1 MPSASAATIDRAW
14 GELSRRPAPP
24 SAPHG
29 YTGRRIERA
38 IQVIVAVGTAVIGTQ
53 AAIFTLHDPT
63 VSATWWP
70 MIATVFA
77 VLAWMVLACLLG
89 RAPRLA
95 SGAFAC
101 VFMASLVV
109 WFVQAEI
116 ADVTPAAEPWP
127 YFLLGVAPV
136 GAIIAFPV
144 AAQLAF
150 AIGVPTLFATARLVH
165 GGGAPAFWE
174 QVLYDVSIALLLGV
188 AYVVVAWALRGI
200 ASSVDAARAE
210 AVTAYSDAT
219 GLESAERERVE
230 VASLMHDSVLAALIA
245 AARARTERERELA
258 VSMARDALGRLA
270 NADDEMVVGT
280 NQPVTVARL
289 THELRESVAQLGAE
303 IDIALPDRA
312 REEVPARAARALVLA
327 ATQAVANALEHAA
340 GAGLAVEVATLEPG
354 VRIDVRDAG
363 DGFDVDAISADRL
376 GIRGSIIA
384 RVAAAGARAEIDS
397 SRAGT
402 RVSLIYRET
411 S

>member
-1 MPSASAATIDRAW
+1 M
-14 GELSRRPAPP
+14 
-24 SAPHG
+24 
-29 YTGRRIERA
+29 
-38 IQVIVAVGTAVIGTQ
+38 
-53 AAIFTLHDPT
+53 
-63 VSATWWP
+63 
-70 MIATVFA
+70 
-77 VLAWMVLACLLG
+77 
-89 RAPRLA
+89 
-95 SGAFAC
+95 
-101 VFMASLVV
+101 
-109 WFVQAEI
+109 
-116 ADVTPAAEPWP
+116 
-127 YFLLGVAPV
+127 
-136 GAIIAFPV
+136 
-144 AAQLAF
+144 
-150 AIGVPTLFATARLVH
+150 
-165 GGGAPAFWE
+165 
-174 QVLYDVSIALLLGV
+174 SIALLLGV